1 MVNSIKT
8 LISQWDAIVLTGP
21 TASGKSTLAM
31 QLAEHLPLE
40 IISMDS
46 AQVYRGMD
54 IGTAKPEAKDRSAV
68 PHHLLDLVDPA
79 QNYSAADFCK
89 DSCTLL
95 PLIKNRG
102 RMPLIVGGTM
112 LYLKALSEGLN
123 DLPPAD
129 SALRAQLEAQ
139 AAAEGWPAL
148 HARLKILDPI
158 TAARLAPLDKQRIQ
172 RALEIILLTGQA
184 MSTLLKEKTNARPR
198 LLHFSIEPDR
208 ASRWKAIEKRFDAML
223 EAGFMQE
230 VEILKKRSDLHA
242 DLPSIRCVGYRQA
255 WSYLEGKIN
264 LTQMREQSIFATRQL
279 AKRQMTWLRSLPN
292 RVVVGDL
299 KQILQQLQC

>member
-1 MVNSIKT
+1 MVNSIKSF
-8 LISQWDAIVLTGP
+8 ISQWDAIVLTGP

-31 QLAEHLPLE
+31 QLAEHFPVE

-54 IGTAKPEAKDRSAV
+54 IGTAKPGATDRAAV
-68 PHHLLDLVDPA
+68 PHHLLDVIDPT
-79 QNYSAADFCK
+79 QSYSAADFCK
-89 DSCTLL
+89 DSYTLL
-95 PLIKNRG
+95 PLIKSRG

-139 AAAEGWPAL
+139 AATEGWPAL
-148 HARLKILDPI
+148 HSRLKNLDPI

-172 RALEIILLTGQA
+172 RALEIILLTGQP
-184 MSTLLKEKTNARPR
+184 MSALLKEKNQTRPR
-198 LLHFSIEPDR
+198 LLHFSVEPDR
-208 ASRWKAIEKRFDAML
+208 TVRWQAIEKRFDAML
-223 EAGFMQE
+223 DAGFIQE
-230 VEILKKRSDLHA
+230 VQQLKTRSDLHA

-255 WSYLEGKIN
+255 WSYLDGKIN
-264 LTQMREQSIFATRQL
+264 LSQMREQSIFATRQL
-279 AKRQMTWLRSLPN
+279 AKRQMTWLRSLPS
-292 RVVVGDL
+292 RVVVQDL
-299 KQILQQLQC
+299 KQILQQLQ